1 MNKIASFECNG
12 SIYEICIAN
21 TIAMKEASFRFVYER
36 YRTVGLEE
44 MKSNMWCSIYLLL
57 PKAVTLVIYQSGK
70 LVATASIT
78 ADSIF
83 GIPADLTFENEI
95 NRRRS
100 LGSKIVEVN
109 SLAVDV
115 HPRDSLVVFDR
126 LINMLGIIGYY
137 ILNAS
142 ELVITVAEHHV
153 NFYKKRLGF
162 ELYDRPANYKKMK
175 KDSYLLS
182 YQHDEADS
190 DTRSGYLFEKFY
202 SKEEEIAMLEK
213 LQKTIKPITKQAFN
227 HFYQLHRLAGEHIL
241 YFEDLSKKHG
251 AYFQQM
257 TCEELKFDNLP
268 IDTYLH
274 ESTLMEA
281 ALT

>member
-1 MNKIASFECNG
+1 MNKIVSFECNG
-12 SIYEICIAN
+12 SMYDMCIAN
-21 TIAMKEASFRFVYER
+21 TIAMKEESFRFVYKR
-36 YRTVGLEE
+36 YRSVGLEE

-57 PKAVTLVIYQSGK
+57 PKAVTLVIYNSEK

-100 LGSKIVEVN
+100 LDSKIVEVN
-109 SLAVDV
+109 
-115 HPRDSLVVFDR
+115 PRDSLVVFDR

-162 ELYDRPANYKKMK
+162 ELYDWPANYKKMK
-175 KDSYLLS
+175 MDAYLLS
-182 YQHDEADS
+182 YQHDKADS
-190 DTRSGYLFEKFY
+190 NTRSGHLFEKFF
-202 SKEEEIAMLEK
+202 SKVEEIAMLEK
-213 LQKTIKPITKQAFN
+213 LHKTIKPITKQAFK
-227 HFYQLHRLAGEHIL
+227 HFYQLHRLAGENIL
-241 YFEDLSKKHG
+241 YFEELSKKHG

-257 TCEELKFDNLP
+257 ICEELDYENLP
-268 IDTYLH
+268 FETYMH
-274 ESTLMEA
+274 DSILMTA
-281 ALT
+281 IVT